1 MTTDIAAL
9 RYNLIAVIGPTAT
22 GKTAFAVRLAR
33 RLDGEIVSADSRQVY
48 RGMDIGTGKDLAE
61 YSVAVSVNGN
71 PVPYHLID
79 IVDPSENF
87 SLHDYQKRA
96 FDCIRDIW
104 RRGHLPILCGGTGL
118 YADSVLRGYRLVE
131 APENPELRAE
141 LEPLALDE
149 LAARLRAIKPDH
161 HTTSDFRKRDR
172 LIRAI
177 EIAEFTNE
185 NPEAFARQPD
195 IRPLVIGLGRP
206 RPELAERIGAR
217 LRERLDGGMIDEVK
231 RLNDGGISWER
242 LESFGLEYR
251 FVADYLRG
259 RMTMDELYRDL
270 FTAIRRFAKRQE
282 TWFRGMERKGVSIRW
297 VSPDDFVTVERILI
311 DLPDRISHNYSHPE

>member
-1 MTTDIAAL
+1 MTSDIAAL
-9 RYNLIAVIGPTAT
+9 RYNLIALIGPTAT

-61 YSVAVSVNGN
+61 YSACGN

-79 IVDPSENF
+79 VVDPSENF

-96 FDCIRDIW
+96 FDCICDIW
-104 RRGHLPILCGGTGL
+104 RRGRLPVLCGGTGL

-141 LEPLALDE
+141 LEPLALEE

-161 HTTSDFRKRDR
+161 HTSSDFSKRDR

-177 EIAEFTNE
+177 EIAEFTGE
-185 NPEAFARQPD
+185 NTEAFASLPG
-195 IRPLVIGLGRP
+195 IRPLVIGLARP
-206 RPELAERIGAR
+206 RAELAERIGAR

-259 RMTMDELYRDL
+259 RMSMVELYRDL

-282 TWFRGMERKGVSIRW
+282 TWFRGMERKGVAIRW
-297 VSPDDFVTVERILI
+297 VSPDDSGAVERLVAEAGKGVQ
-311 DLPDRISHNYSHPE
+311 P